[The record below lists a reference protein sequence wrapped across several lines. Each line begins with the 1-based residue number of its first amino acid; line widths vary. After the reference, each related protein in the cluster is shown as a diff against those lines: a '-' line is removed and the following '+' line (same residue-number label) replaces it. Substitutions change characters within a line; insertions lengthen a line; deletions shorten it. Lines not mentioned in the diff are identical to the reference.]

1 MTAASRRCFLCAAAP
16 AALAGLTAG
25 EVDAGDRRRRLTA
38 IFANRQA
45 SRDLGRAVWRTL
57 PAETTEES
65 LIAALLDRN
74 PEVADLIA
82 GGAPDQLAAALRRA
96 VEADFA
102 HGRTHRVDGWVL
114 SRTEAELCALARLA

>member
-1 MTAASRRCFLCAAAP
+1 MPAASRRCFLGAAAP
-16 AALAGLTAG
+16 AALAGLAAG
-25 EVDAGDRRRRLTA
+25 KVDAGGPRRRLTA

-45 SRDLGRAVWRTL
+45 SRDLGRAVWPTL

-65 LIAALLDRN
+65 LIAALFDRN
-74 PEVADLIA
+74 PEVADLIE

-102 HGRTHRVDGWVL
+102 QGRTHRVDGWVL
-114 SRTEAELCALARLA
+114 SRAEAELCALARLG